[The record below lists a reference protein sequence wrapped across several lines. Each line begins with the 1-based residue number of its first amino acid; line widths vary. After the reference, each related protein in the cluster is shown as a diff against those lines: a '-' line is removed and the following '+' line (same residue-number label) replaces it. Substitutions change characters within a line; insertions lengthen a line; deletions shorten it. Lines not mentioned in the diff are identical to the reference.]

1 MLDITEGAF
10 NSMVIQR
17 ILTRDSKAG
26 TALYS
31 IANSTRSTHRY
42 LYFFFNGTCPG
53 YSFVPTLKLCP
64 GLTYFEKFFWVL
76 NFNASFDILDNIIV
90 DHAVLFSLYKDKF
103 LKYGLHERRE

>member
-31 IANSTRSTHRY
+31 IVNSTRSTLRY
-42 LYFFFNGTCPG
+42 LYFFLMEH
-53 YSFVPTLKLCP
+53 VQ
-64 GLTYFEKFFWVL
+64 
-76 NFNASFDILDNIIV
+76 DIP
-90 DHAVLFSLYKDKF
+90 LFL
-103 LKYGLHERRE
+103 L

>member
-42 LYFFFNGTCPG
+42 LYFFLMEH
-53 YSFVPTLKLCP
+53 VQ
-64 GLTYFEKFFWVL
+64 
-76 NFNASFDILDNIIV
+76 DIP
-90 DHAVLFSLYKDKF
+90 LFL
-103 LKYGLHERRE
+103 L